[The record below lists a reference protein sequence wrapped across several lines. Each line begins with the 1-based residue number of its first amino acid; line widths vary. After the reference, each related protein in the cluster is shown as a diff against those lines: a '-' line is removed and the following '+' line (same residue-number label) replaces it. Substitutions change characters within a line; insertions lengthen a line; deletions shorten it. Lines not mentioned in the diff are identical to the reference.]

1 MHAFIVNAAI
11 QILPVVQDRHPYEWV
26 DEAIEVIQASGL
38 KYEVGPFETVI
49 EGRYQEVMAVIDAV
63 NEKLYSRGCAEWIC
77 HTQVQIRS
85 AGDIM
90 GEDKTAKFNN
100 K

>member
-1 MHAFIVNAAI
+1 MHQFIVNAAI

-49 EGRYQEVMAVIDAV
+49 EGRYKEVMNVIDAI
-63 NEKLYSRGCAEWIC
+63 NEKLFSRGCAEWIC

-85 AGDIM
+85 YTDI
-90 GEDKTAKFNN
+90 TADEKIGKFQ
-100 K
+100 